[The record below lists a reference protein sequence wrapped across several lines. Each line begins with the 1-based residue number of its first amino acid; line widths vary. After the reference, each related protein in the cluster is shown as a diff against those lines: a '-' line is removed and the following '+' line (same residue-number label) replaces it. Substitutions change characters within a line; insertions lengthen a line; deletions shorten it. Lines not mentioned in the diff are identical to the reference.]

1 MEALLATSNHASA
14 PIVAQDDSLEHTTH
28 ATKLGVAVGHR
39 HRLYLHA
46 LCLMLEDV
54 QDIQIVGKPETEE
67 QLLDCV
73 RIARPSI
80 VVCEPFVSGFEGL
93 DILEHIRALHP
104 STRVLLILHTID
116 LPFIAAAIRRG
127 AWGYLSVTASFREC
141 EQSIHA
147 IGRGEPW
154 LERRLVHR
162 LLLEGAVA
170 ANETPR
176 AGVAGTMRLS
186 QREQE
191 IVRLAILGMCNKK
204 IATKLCITENTVK
217 AHLVNVFRKLG
228 IHDRAHLAARVRETV
243 ASEPDAAPPRNR

>member
-1 MEALLATSNHASA
+1 METLLATSNLASA
-14 PIVAQDDSLEHTTH
+14 QIVAHDDCERTSH
-28 ATKLGVAVGHR
+28 AAKLGIAVGHR

-54 QDIQIVGKPETEE
+54 KDIQIVGKPETEQ

-73 RIARPSI
+73 RITRPAI

-93 DILEHIRALHP
+93 DILEHIRALSA

-127 AWGYLSVTASFREC
+127 AWGYLSVSASFHEC

-162 LLLEGAVA
+162 LLLEGAVHA
-170 ANETPR
+170 ADSTR
-176 AGVAGTMRLS
+176 ATAGGTMRLS

-191 IVRLAILGMCNKK
+191 IVRLVVLGLCNKK
-204 IATKLCITENTVK
+204 IATKLRIAENTVK

-228 IHDRAHLAARVRETV
+228 IHDRTQLAARVRE
-243 ASEPDAAPPRNR
+243 ANAPDASNRATAPSD